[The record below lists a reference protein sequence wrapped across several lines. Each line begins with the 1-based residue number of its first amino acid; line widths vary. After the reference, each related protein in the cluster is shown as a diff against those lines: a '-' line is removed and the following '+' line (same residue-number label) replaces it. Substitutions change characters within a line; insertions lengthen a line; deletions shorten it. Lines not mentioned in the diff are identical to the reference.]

1 MRSHIS
7 RSARRALQIA
17 VLGGATL
24 WLTACGYSKPEPAKL
39 EEFRPS
45 NKVSVVWQQR
55 LDSMT
60 PALTLA
66 LKGDTLA
73 AVSADGQVAAWQ
85 AGSGKPVWSGSVA
98 TSVSAGVGTDGRYA
112 AAVTEGNEL
121 VVLDQGKSLWRQ
133 PLPGRVTTPPLVA
146 GERVFVMMLDRNVRA
161 YDVLDGRWLWQYQ
174 RPGGE
179 PLALATSAAV
189 PVRKHSLKLA
199 SSSGRMWRTMTSM
212 PLARAISITV

>member
-73 AVSADGQVAAWQ
+73 AVSADGKLALHKGVHPHWAEALARLAEL
-85 AGSGKPVWSGSVA
+85 AGAGKGPALSLFSPRHPATRVLQKCAEVSGGKFTLVDWLRP
-98 TSVSAGVGTDGRYA
+98 DGPA
-112 AAVTEGNEL
+112 
-121 VVLDQGKSLWRQ
+121 
-133 PLPGRVTTPPLVA
+133 
-146 GERVFVMMLDRNVRA
+146 
-161 YDVLDGRWLWQYQ
+161 
-174 RPGGE
+174 RPGN
-179 PLALATSAAV
+179 
-189 PVRKHSLKLA
+189 
-199 SSSGRMWRTMTSM
+199 
-212 PLARAISITV
+212 